1 MLAEPWSAQ
10 ETEKSD
16 QKGQKYKNHWFS
28 LIWALLMSIIK
39 KSNTIDHGSTI
50 IIFIIVIIIIVI
62 IIIIIIITLIL
73 ILEKRFTESPLN

>member
-1 MLAEPWSAQ
+1 
-10 ETEKSD
+10 
-16 QKGQKYKNHWFS
+16 
-28 LIWALLMSIIK
+28 MSIIK

-62 IIIIIIITLIL
+62 IIIITLIL

>member
-1 MLAEPWSAQ
+1 
-10 ETEKSD
+10 
-16 QKGQKYKNHWFS
+16 
-28 LIWALLMSIIK
+28 MSIIK

-62 IIIIIIITLIL
+62 IIIIITLIL

>member
-1 MLAEPWSAQ
+1 
-10 ETEKSD
+10 
-16 QKGQKYKNHWFS
+16 
-28 LIWALLMSIIK
+28 MSIIK

-62 IIIIIIITLIL
+62 IIIIIITLIL